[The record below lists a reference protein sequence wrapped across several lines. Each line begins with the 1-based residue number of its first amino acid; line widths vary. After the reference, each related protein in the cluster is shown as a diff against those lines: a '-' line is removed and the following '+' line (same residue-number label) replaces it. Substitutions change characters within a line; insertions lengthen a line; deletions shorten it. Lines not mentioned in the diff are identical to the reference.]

1 LVVLFS
7 REYQEE
13 MLYQLSRVGR
23 PVVGRIGAV
32 ERLETLESRVWA
44 VSFTEYPDYQG
55 VVSESESGVDPVLFG
70 AMVGQEVQVIVKGI
84 DDETGTVACS
94 RKEAVEKSYPRVME
108 RIQADQIIEAITV
121 AVVTRDERPVLVV
134 DVGQGVL
141 CDMPRSKASVRYT
154 MRMREQ
160 YRPGQVVQAK
170 VISVEPLELSIR
182 AARPDPWQRAVF
194 KSRSLISGTVY
205 KIDDH
210 LVFVEPDLAPG
221 ILGLAPVPLM
231 GDISRGMRVS
241 CRVRNFDPAN
251 RKLHLR
257 LVNRL

>member
-1 LVVLFS
+1 MFS